1 MRPAD
6 FRGPLPPGFR
16 RRRVT
21 VAPGAMR
28 AYDAGEWR
36 DAIVLVEAG
45 ELDLVGRD
53 GVGRRFGRGAV
64 VALAD
69 LPLRALRNR
78 GAEPAVLVAV
88 TRGDEFPGRRP
99 S

>member
-1 MRPAD
+1 MDAAD

-21 VAPGAMR
+21 VAPGAAR
-28 AYDAGEWR
+28 AYDAAEWR
-36 DAIVLVEAG
+36 DAIVLVETG

-53 GVGRRFGRGAV
+53 GGGPRFGPGAV

-78 GAEPAVLVAV
+78 GPEPAVLVAV
-88 TRGDEFPGRRP
+88 TRGDEFPGPCP